1 MSFRKSMCGKR
12 MRMPK
17 LSWALWAGLASQGCT
32 SLHLTVCRESPRW
45 DRALRRSFTVL
56 PVLPTQ
62 EVRNGYWVFQ
72 TLGQNI
78 PKDRCEGAKEVA
90 GRVKAFFPGW
100 VPRATWQLTITRD
113 SSSRGF
119 TPIFWHFR
127 ALHVC
132 NSHTWK
138 QTLSTHN
145 QSIFKNQR
153 RPRREKW
160 SSVFPVTA

>member
-1 MSFRKSMCGKR
+1 

-32 SLHLTVCRESPRW
+32 STAPHGVCRKPPVKQSIAQELHCAPCPSQTGRE
-45 DRALRRSFTVL
+45 ALKV
-56 PVLPTQ
+56 Q
-62 EVRNGYWVFQ
+62 VRNGYWVFQ
-72 TLGQNI
+72 TLAQNI
-78 PKDRCEGAKEVA
+78 PKDRCEGARGVA

-100 VPRATWQLTITRD
+100 VPRPTWQLTITCD
-113 SSSRGF
+113 PSSRGF
-119 TPIFWHFR
+119 TPIFWHLR

-132 NSHTWK
+132 NSHIWK

-160 SSVFPVTA
+160 SSVIPITA

>member
-1 MSFRKSMCGKR
+1 

-17 LSWALWAGLASQGCT
+17 LSWALWSGLAFQGCT
-32 SLHLTVCRESPRW
+32 STAPHGVRRKPPVKQSTEQGLHCDPCPSHAGRKTLKV
-45 DRALRRSFTVL
+45 
-56 PVLPTQ
+56 Q
-62 EVRNGYWVFQ
+62 VRNGYWVFL

-78 PKDRCEGAKEVA
+78 PKNRCEGAKGVA

-100 VPRATWQLTITRD
+100 VPRPTWQHTIICD

-119 TPIFWHFR
+119 IPIFWHLR
-127 ALHVC
+127 ALHAC

-153 RPRREKW
+153 RPRREKC
-160 SSVFPVTA
+160 SSVIPVTA